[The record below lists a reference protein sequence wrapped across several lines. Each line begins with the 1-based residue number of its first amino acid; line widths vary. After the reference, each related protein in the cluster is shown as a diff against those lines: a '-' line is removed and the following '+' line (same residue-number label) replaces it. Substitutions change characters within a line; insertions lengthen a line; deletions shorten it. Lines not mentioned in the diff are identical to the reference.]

1 MNDASMAD
9 RGSTKDTSQQLVRQL
24 LTCRDNNNECHT
36 TCLVSLLL
44 SRMSSM
50 FGVLSLIVIPVL
62 TDKRNIMK
70 TSKAESWISTENF
83 TTMVKKSFLYSKCC
97 NVFLS
102 DKEKDGI
109 EVKLFLV
116 IAEKLNFTWTIQK
129 LDGNYRYGRRN
140 GTEWSGGVI
149 QLIREKRIDL
159 AFGSI
164 WLTQSHNEFVN
175 MTTPWIQMFIHF
187 LVPRP
192 QPITNFWALT
202 RPFSVNCWILVIIML
217 FVESIYMYT
226 RARIDPKFPK
236 RFRSIFYT
244 ITELI
249 GRLVGTWMPQNTANA
264 RFELHLWQT
273 TGFLLITAYCSSLAA
288 RLTSSEYEDRI
299 DTVRQF
305 LEANLSWG
313 HIGPVPFW
321 PEYFDMEDPYTS
333 QLSTKYIP
341 VYGQEA
347 YAHALIKKGKF
358 AIFGKVID
366 SIFFPEDEIFNEEI
380 KITLWLK
387 ESGIAHFHLNDVIH
401 RRASFNLREVVEE
414 YDGLNGNFI
423 ALGLTPLGAG
433 FTTLVVGLLASTM
446 VFVYELKRA
455 ADSRPIREVFRDIQK
470 KREIYKSSAYK
481 KRYCNVAE
489 LMNHTHTHNSSSDD
503 LFVIKSVSHTTRS
516 TGTEFE
522 NNDKISHNNLHNKAQ
537 NYYKRNMISMVLAS
551 FAGLLAIIAVPETL
565 KVLIYTNKSSIPC
578 VTFSRYTQTLLHIY
592 KLYTSDPNDP
602 DSDMYKTI
610 NVIHRKHKMSSK
622 RSEKAGV
629 GGIYQRDMA
638 ITQFAF
644 IGYVLIAPKSI
655 GLCNKPQ
662 EEEEALNHFWRVI
675 GHMLQIPDRLN
686 LCRKT
691 AAETR
696 ELCQKMALAILDG
709 LWYTDITLDK
719 HAFLKFT
726 YRLHDNKPI
735 GWYSWLNAK
744 YRDLILQLCHTS
756 KITHSLLQWYKSMNT
771 IRWHHKIG
779 SIKSKNAGLGEITQR
794 DMVLTQYGFVG
805 FIYNA
810 PNSFGL
816 SNTLEE
822 NEAFNHFWRVNAYM
836 LGISD

>member
-1 MNDASMAD
+1 M
-9 RGSTKDTSQQLVRQL
+9 KV
-24 LTCRDNNNECHT
+24 
-36 TCLVSLLL
+36 
-44 SRMSSM
+44 SSM

-70 TSKAESWISTENF
+70 NSKAESWISTENF

-102 DKEKDGI
+102 ESIYDVEVLFNQFINVYPHEYLLHRIIYDCQGYFLLGPTDKEIEKAMRVVPSSISTTEILVIINGELKNTSKLFNVSLYGNSNANIVSRSGIWTLSENYLSPRFFLKVNSYEDLMSEFNTVNMRGRELRVCTFYQPPFSYLKKTTKKIINGVEEEVFLADNDKEKDGI

-236 RFRSIFYT
+236 RKLKMVKISQLSFSKHFLHD
-244 ITELI
+244 TELI
-249 GRLVGTWMPQNTANA
+249 VRLVGTWVPQNTANA

-321 PEYFDMEDPYTS
+321 PEYLIWKYDPYTS
-333 QLSTKYIP
+333 QLPTKYIA
-341 VYGQEA
+341 VYV
-347 YAHALIKKGKF
+347 
-358 AIFGKVID
+358 FGKVID
-366 SIFFPEDEIFNEEI
+366 SIFFPEDEIFNEDI
-380 KITLWLK
+380 KDYRLMREQVGNYYSSFAVQSWLLRPVDTMTLWLK

-433 FTTLVVGLLASTM
+433 FTTLVVASS
-446 VFVYELKRA
+446 VYNG
-455 ADSRPIREVFRDIQK
+455 I
-470 KREIYKSSAYK
+470 
-481 KRYCNVAE
+481 
-489 LMNHTHTHNSSSDD
+489 
-503 LFVIKSVSHTTRS
+503 
-516 TGTEFE
+516 
-522 NNDKISHNNLHNKAQ
+522 
-537 NYYKRNMISMVLAS
+537 
-551 FAGLLAIIAVPETL
+551 
-565 KVLIYTNKSSIPC
+565 C
-578 VTFSRYTQTLLHIY
+578 V
-592 KLYTSDPNDP
+592 
-602 DSDMYKTI
+602 
-610 NVIHRKHKMSSK
+610 
-622 RSEKAGV
+622 
-629 GGIYQRDMA
+629 
-638 ITQFAF
+638 
-644 IGYVLIAPKSI
+644 
-655 GLCNKPQ
+655 
-662 EEEEALNHFWRVI
+662 
-675 GHMLQIPDRLN
+675 
-686 LCRKT
+686 
-691 AAETR
+691 
-696 ELCQKMALAILDG
+696 
-709 LWYTDITLDK
+709 
-719 HAFLKFT
+719 
-726 YRLHDNKPI
+726 
-735 GWYSWLNAK
+735 
-744 YRDLILQLCHTS
+744 
-756 KITHSLLQWYKSMNT
+756 
-771 IRWHHKIG
+771 
-779 SIKSKNAGLGEITQR
+779 
-794 DMVLTQYGFVG
+794 
-805 FIYNA
+805 
-810 PNSFGL
+810 
-816 SNTLEE
+816 
-822 NEAFNHFWRVNAYM
+822 
-836 LGISD
+836 

>member
-1 MNDASMAD
+1 MYSS
-9 RGSTKDTSQQLVRQL
+9 GSRTVMWLYRVPSSISTTEILVIINGELKNTSKLF
-24 LTCRDNNNECHT
+24 N
-36 TCLVSLLL
+36 VSLYGNSNANIVSRSGIWTL
-44 SRMSSM
+44 SENYLSPRFFLKVNSYEDLMSEFNTVNMRGRELRVCTFYQPPFSYLKKTTKKIIN
-50 FGVLSLIVIPVL
+50 GV
-62 TDKRNIMK
+62 
-70 TSKAESWISTENF
+70 EEE
-83 TTMVKKSFLYSKCC
+83 
-97 NVFLS
+97 VFLADN

-149 QLIREKRIDL
+149 QLIREKRVDL

-313 HIGPVPFW
+313 HMGPVPFW

-347 YAHALIKKGKF
+347 YAHTLIKKGKF

-380 KITLWLK
+380 KDYRLMREQVGNYYSSFAVQSWLLRPVDTITLWLK

-470 KREIYKSSAYK
+470 KREIYKLSAYK

-503 LFVIKSVSHTTRS
+503 FI
-516 TGTEFE
+516 
-522 NNDKISHNNLHNKAQ
+522 
-537 NYYKRNMISMVLAS
+537 RN
-551 FAGLLAIIAVPETL
+551 
-565 KVLIYTNKSSIPC
+565 
-578 VTFSRYTQTLLHIY
+578 
-592 KLYTSDPNDP
+592 
-602 DSDMYKTI
+602 
-610 NVIHRKHKMSSK
+610 
-622 RSEKAGV
+622 
-629 GGIYQRDMA
+629 
-638 ITQFAF
+638 
-644 IGYVLIAPKSI
+644 
-655 GLCNKPQ
+655 
-662 EEEEALNHFWRVI
+662 
-675 GHMLQIPDRLN
+675 
-686 LCRKT
+686 
-691 AAETR
+691 
-696 ELCQKMALAILDG
+696 
-709 LWYTDITLDK
+709 
-719 HAFLKFT
+719 
-726 YRLHDNKPI
+726 
-735 GWYSWLNAK
+735 
-744 YRDLILQLCHTS
+744 
-756 KITHSLLQWYKSMNT
+756 
-771 IRWHHKIG
+771 
-779 SIKSKNAGLGEITQR
+779 
-794 DMVLTQYGFVG
+794 
-805 FIYNA
+805 
-810 PNSFGL
+810 
-816 SNTLEE
+816 
-822 NEAFNHFWRVNAYM
+822 
-836 LGISD
+836 

>member
-1 MNDASMAD
+1 M
-9 RGSTKDTSQQLVRQL
+9 KV
-24 LTCRDNNNECHT
+24 
-36 TCLVSLLL
+36 
-44 SRMSSM
+44 SSM

-70 TSKAESWISTENF
+70 NSKAESWISTENF

-102 DKEKDGI
+102 ESIYDVEVLFNQFINVYPHEYLLHRIIYDCQGYFLLGPTDKEIEKAMRVVPSSISTTEILVIINGELKNTSKLFNVSLYGNSNANIVSRSGIWTLSENYLSPRFFLKVNSYEDLMSEFNTVNMRGRELRVCTFYQPPFSYLKKTTKKIINGVEEEVFLADNDKEKDGI

-249 GRLVGTWMPQNTANA
+249 GRLVGTWVPQNTANA

-333 QLSTKYIP
+333 QLPTKYIA

-347 YAHALIKKGKF
+347 YAHTLIKKGKF
-358 AIFGKVID
+358 AVFGKVID
-366 SIFFPEDEIFNEEI
+366 SIFFPEDEIFNEDI
-380 KITLWLK
+380 KDYRLMREQVGNYYSSFAVQSWLLRPVDTMTLWLK

-470 KREIYKSSAYK
+470 KREVYKSSAYK

-489 LMNHTHTHNSSSDD
+489 LMNHTHTHNSNDD
-503 LFVIKSVSHTTRS
+503 SLVIKSVSHTTS
-516 TGTEFE
+516 TEF
-522 NNDKISHNNLHNKAQ
+522 A
-537 NYYKRNMISMVLAS
+537 
-551 FAGLLAIIAVPETL
+551 
-565 KVLIYTNKSSIPC
+565 
-578 VTFSRYTQTLLHIY
+578 
-592 KLYTSDPNDP
+592 
-602 DSDMYKTI
+602 
-610 NVIHRKHKMSSK
+610 RK
-622 RSEKAGV
+622 
-629 GGIYQRDMA
+629 
-638 ITQFAF
+638 
-644 IGYVLIAPKSI
+644 
-655 GLCNKPQ
+655 
-662 EEEEALNHFWRVI
+662 
-675 GHMLQIPDRLN
+675 
-686 LCRKT
+686 
-691 AAETR
+691 
-696 ELCQKMALAILDG
+696 
-709 LWYTDITLDK
+709 
-719 HAFLKFT
+719 
-726 YRLHDNKPI
+726 
-735 GWYSWLNAK
+735 
-744 YRDLILQLCHTS
+744 
-756 KITHSLLQWYKSMNT
+756 
-771 IRWHHKIG
+771 
-779 SIKSKNAGLGEITQR
+779 
-794 DMVLTQYGFVG
+794 
-805 FIYNA
+805 
-810 PNSFGL
+810 
-816 SNTLEE
+816 
-822 NEAFNHFWRVNAYM
+822 
-836 LGISD
+836 